1 MSGCHGAVII
11 VTALSR
17 ERPKCD
23 KFFLLTLKHTL
34 TIEHVGRNKYVKNS
48 RSPLE
53 TIAPNT
59 CSQNGL

>member
-1 MSGCHGAVII
+1 MAQ
-11 VTALSR
+11 LSLSLLY
-17 ERPKCD
+17 PGKGQNVD

-59 CSQNGL
+59 CSQSGL